1 MPWHTA
7 AVAEMIHREFWTDKP
22 GATATGMQARLATA
36 DHPDRLAVPHV
47 YLGTDGPGF
56 YTRLGAM
63 AQEKAR
69 EDFWFMRFDL

>member
-1 MPWHTA
+1 
-7 AVAEMIHREFWTDKP
+7 
-22 GATATGMQARLATA
+22 MQARLATA